1 MAPSGLRCH
10 FLHPGFIGVTGE
22 LEAERTP
29 RLTALTRLIL
39 EYVQHNPVKP
49 SPDRLGESAAGHD
62 EPRVRGALSP

>member
-10 FLHPGFIGVTGE
+10 FLHPGFIGV

-39 EYVQHNPVKP
+39 EHVHHNPVKP
-49 SPDRLGESAAGHD
+49 SPDRLGKSAAGHD
-62 EPRVRGALSP
+62 EPRVRRALSP